1 MPKNLVSLIRRL
13 YDWTLEWAKHPHST
27 KALAILSF
35 LEASIFPLPVDPLL
49 LAMGFAKPKKSFYY
63 ALVTTIFSVT
73 GALAGYFIG
82 VYAWQFLSP
91 WFFDFIF
98 SQESFEKVVL
108 HLQGATFLSIFVA
121 GFSPV
126 PFKVFTIAGGVVA
139 APLMPFFAAAVLSRG
154 LRYFILGAIIYKMG
168 PQAQIWI
175 EKHFEKITYAISV
188 LLILT
193 VILLKL
199 VF

>member
-1 MPKNLVSLIRRL
+1 MLKFFVTFIRRL

-27 KALAILSF
+27 KALSVLSF

-49 LAMGFAKPKKSFYY
+49 LAMGFAKPKKSLYY
-63 ALVTTIFSVT
+63 AFVTTTFSVA

-91 WFFDFIF
+91 WFFEFIF
-98 SQESFEKVVL
+98 SQESFEKVVI

-121 GFSPV
+121 GFSPI

-139 APLMPFFAAAVLSRG
+139 APLIPFVTASILSRG

-168 PQAQIWI
+168 PRAQIWI
-175 EKHFEKITYAISV
+175 EKHFEKITYAVSI

-193 VILLKL
+193 VILLKIVL
-199 VF
+199 